1 MKAKRSK
8 YTAAQKKAYQSG
20 IAYAIAI
27 EGKRI
32 DFKSAD
38 NKESFKAGLAKGKEK
53 AKKCSDR
60 KGGNMQ

>member
-38 NKESFKAGLAKGKEK
+38 NKESFKAG
-53 AKKCSDR
+53 
-60 KGGNMQ
+60 